1 MCAYQAPQVYVK
13 QFVGSAL
20 AGIENVQLFFD
31 EMRFP
36 HISLQADYGV
46 ENIVIEAKP
55 PCERASGRE
64 QVKDYMKSY
73 KMVFGIVID
82 IPIERYYTE
91 YPEPCWDRVGFE
103 LYMRF
108 DDDKIDVVYL
118 KEFEVHKGKEQEAI
132 NMALNEF
139 RSIIE
144 LLRKLQLS
152 LIVAKSKPTPEHIIT
167 RVDELIKKHDKLL
180 KDVLAGSH
188 ERAKLYFNTWI
199 RTMDLVYGREVV
211 EEMSKDKLSDLFIK
225 LTIYVTWLKSLGVTL
240 LEAALGGG
248 RYTIPLKL
256 YLEGYAAAT
265 RLFWSGEALVRFNI
279 TYLFERDEYDWVFD
293 PNIAPKLDA
302 FFKELGEFLLSI
314 DWSQEIGLDLLKRV
328 YQNIVRREIRRQLG
342 EFYTPDWIA
351 QLIIWRA
358 LHILV
363 KGSPPQEAIVPDPI
377 DRAVELI
384 DEFYRR
390 HKRIPRFIDPT
401 CGSFTFGVHYINA
414 LLKWYTVKKVPLNPV
429 DFARMIMDSVIGID
443 LNPVAVITAKVNYLL
458 QIHRLLTI
466 YGNFLVEQP
475 TIPILR
481 LDLLSLHLSY
491 GTKEKQETLDA
502 YIVSVSGQ
510 AKSILLRIL
519 LEILGIEM
527 NEKLKDELRRKGVS
541 IFSYQV
547 KDNKSKE
554 LHYIEIALPL
564 TVIKKVKNSL
574 AFLRALMAL
583 ITADVEGFE
592 NEIGTKL
599 ERNERDALEKFRKT
613 ILVLEEKGLD
623 MIWYTIVSNYALAIY
638 MTQQKF
644 DLVLG
649 NLPWVNISK
658 YPEGYAGFAKS
669 VAKDL
674 NVSPRG
680 QVAKKVDISIPL
692 FAVALEYLVGSPSTT
707 ALMVPCSILRGL
719 HGAEWRRYI
728 SSPPYTLIEVWD
740 LQDVKPFEGAENQ
753 PGIVFVLRR

>member
-1 MCAYQAPQVYVK
+1 MRDVDYQAPEYYVK
-13 QFVGSAL
+13 QFVRRAL
-20 AGIENVQLFFD
+20 AGIEDVQPFE
-31 EMRFP
+31 EMRSP
-36 HISLQADYGV
+36 RTSLQADYGV

-55 PCERASGRE
+55 PCERANGRE
-64 QVKDYMKSY
+64 QVKEYMRSFNRD
-73 KMVFGIVID
+73 FGIVID
-82 IPIERYYTE
+82 VPIERYFTE
-91 YPEPCWDRVGFE
+91 YLRPCWGRVGFE

-108 DDDKIDVVYL
+108 GDRIDVVYL
-118 KEFEVHKGKEQEAI
+118 KEFEIHKDKEQEAI

-152 LIVAKSKPTPEHIIT
+152 SIVAKSKPTPELIIT
-167 RVDELIKKHDKLL
+167 RVNELIEKHDKLL
-180 KDVLAGSH
+180 KDVLASSR
-188 ERAKLYFNTWI
+188 ERAKLYFNTW
-199 RTMDLVYGREVV
+199 RKTMDLVYGRGVI
-211 EEMSKDKLSDLFIK
+211 EEISKDKLSDLFTK

-248 RYTIPLKL
+248 RYTIPLRL

-265 RLFWSGEALVRFNI
+265 RLFWFGEALTRFNI
-279 TYLFERDEYDWVFD
+279 AYLFERDEYDWVYD
-293 PNIAPKLDA
+293 PSIAPKLDT
-302 FFKELGEFLLSI
+302 FFKDLGKFLLSI
-314 DWSQEIGLDLLKRV
+314 DWSQEVGLDLLKRV

-363 KGSPPQEAIVPDPI
+363 KGSPPQEAVVPDPI

-384 DEFYRR
+384 DEFYRK
-390 HKRIPRFIDPT
+390 HKKIPRFIDPT

-414 LLKWYTVKKVPLNPV
+414 LLKWYTIKRVPIHPV
-429 DFARMIMDSVIGID
+429 EFARMIMDSVIGID

-466 YGNFLVEQP
+466 YGDFLVEQP
-475 TIPILR
+475 VIPILR
-481 LDLLSLHLSY
+481 LDLLSLHLNY
-491 GTKEKQETLDA
+491 GAKEKQETLDA
-502 YIVSVSGQ
+502 YIVRGQ
-510 AKSILLRIL
+510 AESILLRIP
-519 LEILGIEM
+519 LEILGIEI
-527 NEKLKDELRRKGVS
+527 NEKLKDELRRGGVS

-547 KDNKSKE
+547 EDNKGKE

-564 TVIKKVKNSL
+564 TVIKKVKSSL
-574 AFLRALMAL
+574 AFLRALIAL
-583 ITADVEGFE
+583 ITAGVEGFE
-592 NEIGTKL
+592 NEIEIKL
-599 ERNERDALEKFRKT
+599 ERNERDTLEKFRKT
-613 ILVLEEKGLD
+613 VLALEEKGLD

-674 NVSPRG
+674 NVLPSG

-692 FAVALEYLVGSPSTT
+692 FVVALKYLVGSPSTT

-719 HGAEWRRYI
+719 HGAMWRRYI
-728 SSPPYTLIEVWD
+728 SSLPYTLIEVWD

-753 PGIVFVLRR
+753 PGIVFVLSR

>member
-13 QFVGSAL
+13 QFVGRAL

-31 EMRFP
+31 EMRVP
-36 HISLQADYGV
+36 HISLQADYGI

-55 PCERASGRE
+55 PCERAKGRK

-118 KEFEVHKGKEQEAI
+118 KEFEVHKGREQEAI

-152 LIVAKSKPTPEHIIT
+152 LIVAKSKPTPKHIIT
-167 RVDELIKKHDKLL
+167 RVDELIEKHDKLL

-265 RLFWSGEALVRFNI
+265 RLFWFGEALAKFNI

-293 PNIAPKLDA
+293 PSIAQNLDA

-314 DWSQEIGLDLLKRV
+314 DWSQEVGLDLLKRV

-384 DEFYRR
+384 DEFYRK

-414 LLKWYTVKKVPLNPV
+414 LLRWYTIKMVHENPV
-429 DFARMIMDSVIGID
+429 KFARMIMDSVIGID

-466 YGNFLVEQP
+466 YGDFLVEQP
-475 TIPILR
+475 VIPILR

-502 YIVSVSGQ
+502 YIVSGQ
-510 AKSILLRIL
+510 AESILLRIP

-527 NEKLKDELRRKGVS
+527 NEKLRDELRREGVN

-564 TVIKKVKNSL
+564 TVIKKVKSNST
-574 AFLRALMAL
+574 FLRALMAL
-583 ITADVEGFE
+583 ITVGVKGFE
-592 NEIGTKL
+592 NEIGTTL
-599 ERNERDALEKFRKT
+599 EKSEIDALEKIRKT
-613 ILVLEEKGLD
+613 VLVLEEKGLD
-623 MIWYTIVSNYALAIY
+623 MIWYTIVSNYTLAIY

-649 NLPWVNISK
+649 NLPWVNVSK
-658 YPEGYAGFAKS
+658 YPSNYADIVKG
-669 VAKDL
+669 VANEL
-674 NVSPRG
+674 R
-680 QVAKKVDISIPL
+680 VAPPAQAARKLDISIPL
-692 FAVALEYLVGSPSTT
+692 FAVASSHLAASPSVI
-707 ALMVPCSILRGL
+707 ALMVPASIFRGL
-719 HGAEWRRYI
+719 HGATWRKFV
-728 SSPPYTLIEVWD
+728 SSEPRTLIEVWD
-740 LQDVKPFEGAENQ
+740 LEEVKPFEEAENQ
-753 PGIVFVLRR
+753 PGIVFVMKR